1 MQMRQLGKT
10 GIEIAPLVFGGNVFG
25 WTVNADESFRLLDAF
40 VDRGFS
46 MIDTADVY
54 SRWAPGNQGGES
66 ETILGEWLRRSGK
79 RDKIVLATKVGM
91 DMGHGREGL
100 GKQYILDAAEASLRR
115 LGVET
120 IDLYQSHKDDA
131 ATPIDASLEAYQ
143 QLIEQGKVRA
153 IGASNFKGAR
163 LTEAIE
169 TAEREG
175 LPTYSVLQ
183 PEYNL
188 LDRQDYET
196 DLAPVA
202 ERFSLGIIPYFSLA
216 SGFLTGKYHSLA
228 DTEGVTRGSRVT
240 KYFNDR
246 GTKVLAALDQVAKE
260 TGAKQATVALAWLM
274 AQPTITAPIAS
285 ATKVE
290 QLGELMAAVELRLSD
305 EQLGALTA
313 AGAYEPAHAAS

>member
-1 MQMRQLGKT
+1 MQTRPLGNT
-10 GIEIAPLVFGGNVFG
+10 GISIAPLVFGGNVFG
-25 WTVNADESFRLLDAF
+25 WTVDAEQSFRLLDSF
-40 VDRGFS
+40 VDHGFS

-54 SRWAPGNQGGES
+54 SRWAPGNSGGES
-66 ETILGEWLRRSGK
+66 ETINGEWLRRSAK
-79 RDKIVLATKVGM
+79 REKVVLATKVGM
-91 DMGHGREGL
+91 DMGNGREGL

-115 LGVET
+115 LGVDT

-131 ATPIDASLEAYQ
+131 ASPIEAALEAYQ

-169 TAEREG
+169 TAGRER
-175 LPTYSVLQ
+175 LPAYTVLQ
-183 PEYNL
+183 PVYNL
-188 LDRQDYET
+188 YVRQDYVT

-202 ERFSLGIIPYFSLA
+202 ARFGIGVIPYFSLA
-216 SGFLTGKYHSLA
+216 SGFLTGKYHSLK

-240 KYFNDR
+240 KYFTDR
-246 GTKVLAALDQVAKE
+246 GEKILGALDDVARE

-285 ATKVE
+285 ATKPE
-290 QLGELMAAVELRLSD
+290 QLDDLMAAADLQLSS
-305 EQLGALTA
+305 EQIAALS
-313 AGAYEPAHAAS
+313 EASVS

>member
-10 GIEIAPLVFGGNVFG
+10 GMQIAPLVFGGNVFG
-25 WTVNADESFRLLDAF
+25 WTVNAEQSFQLLDAF
-40 VDRGFS
+40 VDHGFS

-66 ETILGEWLRRSGK
+66 ETIIGEWLRRSGK
-79 RDKIVLATKVGM
+79 RDKVVLATKVGM
-91 DMGHGREGL
+91 DMGNGREGL
-100 GKQYILDAAEASLRR
+100 GKQYILDAAEASLGR

-131 ATPIDASLEAYQ
+131 ASPIEPSLEAFQ
-143 QLIEQGKVRA
+143 QLIKQGKVRSV
-153 IGASNFKGAR
+153 GASNFKGAR

-169 TAEREG
+169 IAERES
-175 LPTYSVLQ
+175 LPAYAVLQ

-188 LDRQDYET
+188 IDRREYET

-202 ERFSLGIIPYFSLA
+202 EQFSLGVIPYFSLA
-216 SGFLTGKYHSLA
+216 SGFLSGKYHTAA

-240 KYFNDR
+240 RYFMDR
-246 GTKVLAALDQVAKE
+246 GMRTLAALDQVARE

-274 AQPTITAPIAS
+274 AQPTVTAPIAS
-285 ATKVE
+285 ATKMG
-290 QLGELMAAVELRLSD
+290 QLEELMAAVELQLTT
-305 EQLGALTA
+305 EQIDALMRA
-313 AGAYEPAHAAS
+313 SAY

>member
-1 MQMRQLGKT
+1 MQMRQLGKS

-25 WTVNADESFRLLDAF
+25 WTVDAEQSFRLLDAF
-40 VDRGFS
+40 VDRGFT

-66 ETILGEWLRRSGK
+66 ETIIGEWLRRSGK
-79 RDKIVLATKVGM
+79 RDKVVLATKVGM
-91 DMGHGREGL
+91 DMGNGREGL

-131 ATPIDASLEAYQ
+131 ASPMDGALEAYQ
-143 QLIEQGKVRA
+143 ELIQKGKVRA

-163 LTEAIE
+163 LREAIE

-175 LPTYSVLQ
+175 LPTYTVLQ

-188 LDRQDYET
+188 IDRQDYET

-202 ERFSLGIIPYFSLA
+202 ERFSLGVIPYFSLA
-216 SGFLTGKYHSLA
+216 SGFLTGKYHTVA

-240 KYFNDR
+240 KYFTDR
-246 GTKVLAALDQVAKE
+246 GMKVLAALDVVAGE

-274 AQPTITAPIAS
+274 AQPTVTAPIAS

-290 QLGELMAAVELRLSD
+290 QMEDLMAAVELRLTE
-305 EQLGALTA
+305 EQVKVLT
-313 AGAYEPAHAAS
+313 EASGS

>member
-1 MQMRQLGKT
+1 MQTRKLGST
-10 GIEIAPLVFGGNVFG
+10 AFEIAPLVFGGNVFG
-25 WTVNADESFRLLDAF
+25 WTINADQSFRLLDAF

-66 ETILGEWLRRSGK
+66 ETIIGQWLKRSGK
-79 RDKIVLATKVGM
+79 RDRVVLATKVGM
-91 DMGHGREGL
+91 DMGNGREGL

-131 ATPIDASLEAYQ
+131 ATPIDAALEAYG

-169 TAEREG
+169 TARREN
-175 LPTYSVLQ
+175 LPAYSVLQ
-183 PEYNL
+183 PDYNL
-188 LDRQDYET
+188 IDRQDYET

-202 ERFSLGIIPYFSLA
+202 ERFSLSVIPYFSLA
-216 SGFLTGKYHSLA
+216 SGFLTGKYHSLK

-246 GTKVLAALDQVAKE
+246 GIKVLAALDQVARE

-274 AQPTITAPIAS
+274 AQPTVTAPIAS
-285 ATKVE
+285 ATRVE
-290 QLGELMAAVELRLSD
+290 QLEELMAAVELTLSAEQIRLLAEAS
-305 EQLGALTA
+305 
-313 AGAYEPAHAAS
+313 AY

>member
-1 MQMRQLGKT
+1 MQTRQLGNT

-25 WTVNADESFRLLDAF
+25 WTANQEQSFRLLDAF

-54 SRWAPGNQGGES
+54 SRWAPGHQGGES
-66 ETILGEWLRRSGK
+66 ETIIGEWLRRSGK
-79 RDKIVLATKVGM
+79 RSRVVLATKVGM
-91 DMGHGREGL
+91 DMGNAREGL

-115 LGVET
+115 LGIET

-131 ATPIDASLEAYQ
+131 ASPIEGALEAFQ

-169 TAEREG
+169 LAGREG
-175 LPTYSVLQ
+175 LPAYQVLQ

-188 LDRQDYET
+188 YDRQDYET

-202 ERFSLGIIPYFSLA
+202 QRFGLGVIPYFSLA
-216 SGFLTGKYHSLA
+216 SGFLTGKYHSLK
-228 DTEGVTRGSRVT
+228 DTEGVTRGSRVQ
-240 KYFNDR
+240 KYFTER
-246 GTKVLAALDQVAKE
+246 GERILKALDQVGQE
-260 TGAKQATVALAWLM
+260 TGAKQATIALAWLM
-274 AQPTITAPIAS
+274 AQPTVTAPIAS
-285 ATKVE
+285 ATKPE
-290 QLGELMAAVELRLSD
+290 QLDDLMAAMDLQLST
-305 EQLGALTA
+305 EHISKLTEASA
-313 AGAYEPAHAAS
+313 A

>member
-1 MQMRQLGKT
+1 MRQLGKS

-25 WTVNADESFRLLDAF
+25 WTVDAEQSFRLLDAF
-40 VDRGFS
+40 ADRGFS

-66 ETILGEWLRRSGK
+66 ETIIGEWLRRSGK
-79 RDKIVLATKVGM
+79 RNKVVLATKVGM
-91 DMGHGREGL
+91 DMGNGREGL

-131 ATPIDASLEAYQ
+131 ASPMDGALEAYQ
-143 QLIEQGKVRA
+143 ELIQKGKVRA

-163 LTEAIE
+163 LREAIE
-169 TAEREG
+169 TAGREG
-175 LPTYSVLQ
+175 LPAYTVLQ

-188 LDRQDYET
+188 IDRQDYET

-202 ERFSLGIIPYFSLA
+202 ERFSLGVIPYFSLA
-216 SGFLTGKYHSLA
+216 SGFLTGKYHTLA

-240 KYFNDR
+240 KYLTDR
-246 GTKVLAALDQVAKE
+246 GMKVLAALDAVAGE

-274 AQPTITAPIAS
+274 AQPTVTAPIAS

-290 QLGELMAAVELRLSD
+290 QLEDLMAAVELRLTE
-305 EQLGALTA
+305 EQVKVLT
-313 AGAYEPAHAAS
+313 EASGS

>member
-1 MQMRQLGKT
+1 MQMRQLGNT
-10 GIEIAPLVFGGNVFG
+10 GFAIAPLVFGGNVFG
-25 WTVNADESFRLLDAF
+25 WTVDAEASFRLLDAF

-54 SRWAPGNQGGES
+54 SRWAPGNHGGES

-79 RDKIVLATKVGM
+79 RDQVVLATKVGM
-91 DMGHGREGL
+91 DMGNGREGL

-115 LGVET
+115 LGVDT

-131 ATPIDASLEAYQ
+131 ASPIDGALEAYGE
-143 QLIEQGKVRA
+143 LIAKGKVRA

-163 LTEAIE
+163 LTESIE
-169 TAEREG
+169 TAQREG
-175 LPTYSVLQ
+175 LPAYRVLQ

-188 LDRQDYET
+188 YDRQDYES

-202 ERFSLGIIPYFSLA
+202 KQWSLGVIPYFSLA

-246 GTKVLAALDQVAKE
+246 GKKILAALDGVSQE

-274 AQPTITAPIAS
+274 AQPTVTAPIAS

-290 QLGELMAAVELRLSD
+290 QLEDLMAAAELTLSG
-305 EQLGALTA
+305 EQMQVLN
-313 AGAYEPAHAAS
+313 AASEY